1 MSLDLE
7 DQEDAGSD
15 ITTNL
20 GHNWETVYL
29 FHRLAEGIW
38 QFNEP
43 DWYSLIAKVTG
54 NEWHESKLNNKFYMD
69 HSVKILLIC
78 EEAIRVEIGRGVDNG
93 VVCHQFWST
102 YTANTLLKKLLLD
115 LQTLK

>member
-1 MSLDLE
+1 VEKMSLDLE

-20 GHNWETVYL
+20 GHRWGTVYL

-43 DWYSLIAKVTG
+43 DWYRSQRKLVMSGTKVNWVT
-54 NEWHESKLNNKFYMD
+54 NFIWTI
-69 HSVKILLIC
+69 V
-78 EEAIRVEIGRGVDNG
+78 
-93 VVCHQFWST
+93 
-102 YTANTLLKKLLLD
+102 LKYYCFVRR
-115 LQTLK
+115 Q

>member
-1 MSLDLE
+1 
-7 DQEDAGSD
+7 
-15 ITTNL
+15 
-20 GHNWETVYL
+20 
-29 FHRLAEGIW
+29 
-38 QFNEP
+38 
-43 DWYSLIAKVTG
+43 
-54 NEWHESKLNNKFYMD
+54 MD